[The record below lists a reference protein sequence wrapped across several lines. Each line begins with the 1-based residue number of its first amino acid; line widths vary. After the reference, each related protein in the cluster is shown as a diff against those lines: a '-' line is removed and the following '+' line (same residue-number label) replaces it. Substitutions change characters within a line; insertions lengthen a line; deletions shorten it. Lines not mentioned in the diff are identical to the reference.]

1 MVENV
6 TIMAADNCDI
16 LRCCMPAIMVP
27 MKLAFDSVVSLQTTP
42 AICHR
47 QHIVKTQILSEFE
60 ILTKFGMRNMNVRA

>member
-6 TIMAADNCDI
+6 TIMAVDNYDI

-27 MKLAFDSVVSLQTTP
+27 MEAHIRLGCSLQTTP

-47 QHIVKTQILSEFE
+47 QHIVKTQILSELE
-60 ILTKFGMRNMNVRA
+60 ILTEFGTRNMNVRA